1 MFIMQNELASENNAT
16 AIKDWLF
23 NVKKKA
29 KNLRKRFRKTRKRFQ
44 S

>member
-23 NVKKKA
+23 NVKKA